1 MHHKIK
7 IIVLATAVMLFWN
20 ELTAQYPESISSV
33 DCPREKIIAL
43 LSQEDVFTG
52 EILWFKIYCSS
63 ILFPGEEL
71 SSIAFIELVSS
82 ENTSILRKK
91 ILLAHGGGTGEF
103 KIPENLPTG
112 IYYILAYTN
121 WMKNFGEESFFR
133 KEMIIVNPYQPF
145 SNKSDSLSFVEK
157 HNEASVPDITTGK
170 LKIIPGKNKY
180 STREHVTMKIET
192 VSLPG
197 KIITGGLSVSVY
209 RKEPKM
215 IFNAEISNGMELTK
229 APGSITFL
237 PDFHGILLSGKLTD
251 HSGHATPVAFVTVSS
266 PGKGTDI
273 KSHITDR
280 NGNFHFLLEPKEGEK
295 EIVITLPAGDMKI
308 SLEESFWNGFREH
321 PDSLVLILK
330 REAVSFL
337 KEKYACYQLTDRFKK
352 QNYIKNST
360 AENVPDT
367 NVFYSKPIQTIK
379 LSDYIILDSLRE
391 YFYELIPA
399 VKFTQSNDEID
410 VSVIDPL
417 TMTTI
422 KENPGIF
429 FDGVL
434 YNNFSAIADIPVREI
449 DRISVLPAAYYYK
462 DFSFGGIID
471 IHTKKS
477 DFNSVKPLPG
487 MSRFIYPL
495 ANISEWKFT
504 SPYYSV
510 ADSTDRIPDL
520 RYLLHWDPDVR
531 LESSGEVSVQFYSGD
546 VRGRFV
552 VKVVGMSD
560 DGEFFQTESEINI
573 DD

>member
-1 MHHKIK
+1 MHLNIK

-33 DCPREKIIAL
+33 DCPREKISAL

-63 ILFPGEEL
+63 ILFPGEKL

-82 ENTSILRKK
+82 KNTSILRKK
-91 ILLAHGGGTGEF
+91 ILLEHGGGTGEF
-103 KIPENLPTG
+103 KIPDNLPTG
-112 IYYILAYTN
+112 IYYILVYTN

-133 KEMIIVNPYQPF
+133 KEIIIVNPYQPF

-157 HNEASVPDITTGK
+157 HDETSVPDITTGK

-180 STREHVTMKIET
+180 STREYVTMKIET
-192 VSLPG
+192 VSLQS
-197 KIITGGLSVSVY
+197 KTITGSLSVSVY

-215 IFNAEISNGMELTK
+215 IFSAKKSNGMELSK
-229 APGSITFL
+229 GPWNITFL
-237 PDFHGILLSGKLTD
+237 PDFLGILLSGKLTD
-251 HSGHATPVAFVTVSS
+251 HSGHATPFAFVTASS

-280 NGNFHFLLEPKEGEK
+280 NGNFHFLLEPNEGEK
-295 EIVITLPAGDMKI
+295 EIVITMPDEDMKI
-308 SLEESFWNGFREH
+308 SLEESFWNGFREP
-321 PDSLVLILK
+321 PDNLVLILN

-337 KEKYACYQLTDRFKK
+337 KEKYACYQLPGRFKK
-352 QNYIKNST
+352 QNFIKNSP

-379 LSDYIILDSLRE
+379 LSDYINLDSLRE

-399 VKFTQSNDEID
+399 VKFTQRNDKID

-417 TMTTI
+417 TMTTL

-429 FDGVL
+429 LDGVL
-434 YNNFSAIADIPVREI
+434 YDNFSAIADIPVGDI
-449 DRISVLPAAYYYK
+449 DRITVLPTAYYYG

-487 MSRFIYPL
+487 MARFIYPL
-495 ANISEWKFT
+495 ANISEWKFKA
-504 SPYYSV
+504 PDYSV
-510 ADSTDRIPDL
+510 ADSTDRIPDF

-531 LESSGEVSVQFYSGD
+531 LESSGEVAVQFYTGD
-546 VRGRFV
+546 VKGRFV

-560 DGEFFQTESEINI
+560 DGEILQTESEINV